1 MKLARKLAIALI
13 LGVFAVVAV
22 HAYFRVRRLVA
33 LFETDIRHDSH
44 AYGRALAGAVAAVV
58 HADGRER
65 ARAIVELANQRE
77 NHVRIRWVS
86 LDAPAESPDAPAAP
100 RVVLDPVANGEEL
113 VLRLP
118 RLDDVHEEHLVTF
131 VPVVAEGGGSLGAI
145 ELAESLA
152 GEKQYVRTALF
163 NTFLANLAVAL
174 VCGLIATGLGVWFVG
189 RPMQSLIAQ
198 ARRVGAGDLS
208 ARLRL
213 SQRDEIGQLA
223 HEMNLMCD
231 RLAEANARAARET
244 EARIA
249 ALEQLRHADRL
260 ATVGKLAA
268 GIAHELGA
276 PLQVISGRARMLC
289 EDGTSPGEVENDARI
304 IAEQTDRIIRIVRQL
319 LDFARRRGAE
329 KSRTDLRGVTR
340 RTLSLLGPLADKRNV
355 SIEIAAGEAPIE
367 ADVDAAQIQQ
377 ALTNLVVNGIQ
388 AMKAGGKLC
397 VEVHEERA
405 APPHDIGGD
414 EAMYACIEVRDEGEG
429 MPSDVVAHIFEPFYT
444 TKDVGEGTGLGLSVS
459 YGIVREH
466 EGFIRVDSEVGKG
479 SRFRVYLPSCS
490 RASPGVS

>member
-22 HAYFRVRRLVA
+22 HAYLRVRRLIA
-33 LFETDIRHDSH
+33 IFETDIRHDAH
-44 AYGRALAGAVAAVV
+44 AYGRALAAAIAEVY
-58 HADGRER
+58 HADGSER
-65 ARAIVELANQRE
+65 ARAIVAVANQRE

-86 LDAPAESPDAPAAP
+86 LDAPAGSEDAPAAP
-100 RVVLDPVANGEEL
+100 RAELDPVARGAEI

-118 RLDDVHEEHLVTF
+118 HLDDVHEEHLVTF
-131 VPVVAEGGGSLGAI
+131 VPVVAPGGGALGAI

-152 GEKQYVRTALF
+152 GEKQYIRTTLL
-163 NTFLANLAVAL
+163 NTALANLAVAL
-174 VCGLIATGLGVWFVG
+174 VCGLIATALGVWFVG

-208 ARLRL
+208 ARLSL

-223 HEMNLMCD
+223 QEMNLMCD
-231 RLAEANARAARET
+231 RLADANARAARET
-244 EARIA
+244 EARIS

-276 PLQVISGRARMLC
+276 PLQVISGRARLLC
-289 EDGTSPGEVENDARI
+289 EDGTSREEVEKNART

-329 KSRTDLRGVTR
+329 KARVDLRALAR
-340 RTLSLLGPLADKRNV
+340 RTVSLLQPLADKRSV
-355 SIEIAAGEAPIE
+355 SIEIVAGEVPVE
-367 ADVDAAQIQQ
+367 AGADGEQIQQ
-377 ALTNLVVNGIQ
+377 AVTNLVVNGIQ
-388 AMKAGGKLC
+388 AMKEGGALRVK
-397 VEVHEERA
+397 VHEERVV
-405 APPHDIGGD
+405 PPGDVGGD
-414 EAMYACIEVRDEGEG
+414 EATYACIEVADEGEG
-429 MPSDVVAHIFEPFYT
+429 MPADVVGHIFEPFYT

-459 YGIVREH
+459 YGIIREH
-466 EGFIRVDSEVGKG
+466 EGFIRVDSQVGKG
-479 SRFRVYLPSCS
+479 SRFRVYLPLCG